1 MEKMESIQS
10 RSGRKRVDCVNMNQK
25 IAILTG
31 ATGGLGKEFVKQIVN
46 EDIDEVWAIARN
58 QEKLSELRTQYGDKV
73 IPISIDLSQTDGIR
87 KIQELLKI
95 HTPRVEYLINNAGLA
110 KMGKYDEFSLDEIDK
125 TINVNCKA
133 PIMLSRICIPY
144 MGKGSKILNISSAS
158 AFQPNPYI
166 NLYAASKVFERN
178 YSRALN
184 VELEGTGIISV
195 AVCPGWTDTDL
206 LQKEM
211 NGKKVKFPGL
221 VTADRV
227 VKQAMKDAKKGR
239 DMSVC
244 SLYVKCQHVNVK
256 LLPQKWVMKLWMSG
270 LGKYM
275 KED

>member
-1 MEKMESIQS
+1 MK
-10 RSGRKRVDCVNMNQK
+10 K

-58 QEKLSELRTQYGDKV
+58 QEKLSQLRVEYGEKV
-73 IPISIDLSQTDGIR
+73 IPISIDLSEMEGIR
-87 KIQELLKI
+87 KIEELLKT
-95 HTPRVEYLINNAGLA
+95 HTPYVEYLINNAGLA
-110 KMGKYDEFSLDEIDK
+110 KMGKYNGFSIEEIDK
-125 TINVNCKA
+125 TINLNCKA
-133 PIMLSRICIPY
+133 PVMLSKLCIPY

-166 NLYAASKVFERN
+166 NLYAASKAFERN

-184 VELEGTGIISV
+184 VELEGTGITSV
-195 AVCPGWTDTDL
+195 AVCPSWTDTEL

-227 VKQAMKDAKKGR
+227 VKQAIRDAKKGR

-270 LGKYM
+270 ISKYM
-275 KED
+275 EN

>member
-1 MEKMESIQS
+1 MK
-10 RSGRKRVDCVNMNQK
+10 K

-58 QEKLSELRTQYGDKV
+58 QEKLSRLRVEYGEKV
-73 IPISIDLSQTDGIR
+73 IPISIDLSEMEGIR
-87 KIQELLKI
+87 KIEELLKT
-95 HTPRVEYLINNAGLA
+95 HTPYVEYLINNAGLA
-110 KMGKYDEFSLDEIDK
+110 KMGKYNGFSIEEIDK
-125 TINVNCKA
+125 TINLNCKA
-133 PIMLSRICIPY
+133 PVMLSKLCIPY

-166 NLYAASKVFERN
+166 NLYAASKAFERN

-184 VELEGTGIISV
+184 VELEGTGITSV
-195 AVCPGWTDTDL
+195 AVCPSWTDTEL
-206 LQKEM
+206 LQKEI

-227 VKQAMKDAKKGR
+227 VKQAIRDAKKGR

-270 LGKYM
+270 ISKYM
-275 KED
+275 EN

>member
-1 MEKMESIQS
+1 MK
-10 RSGRKRVDCVNMNQK
+10 K
-25 IAILTG
+25 IVILTG

-58 QEKLSELRTQYGDKV
+58 QEKLSELRTQYGEKV
-73 IPISIDLSQTDGIR
+73 VPISIDLSEMEGIR
-87 KIQELLKI
+87 QIEELLQVHKP
-95 HTPRVEYLINNAGLA
+95 HVEYLINNAGLA
-110 KMGKYDEFSLDEIDK
+110 KMGKYDEFSLEEIDN
-125 TINVNCKA
+125 TINLNCKA
-133 PIMLSRICIPY
+133 PVMLSRICIPY

-166 NLYAASKVFERN
+166 NLYAASKVFERH

-184 VELEGTGIISV
+184 VELEGTGIASV
-195 AVCPGWTDTDL
+195 AVCPSWTDTDL
-206 LQKEM
+206 LRKEI

-227 VKQAMKDAKKGR
+227 VKQAIRDAKKGK
-239 DMSVC
+239 DTSVC

-270 LGKYM
+270 LGKYL
-275 KED
+275 EGRT